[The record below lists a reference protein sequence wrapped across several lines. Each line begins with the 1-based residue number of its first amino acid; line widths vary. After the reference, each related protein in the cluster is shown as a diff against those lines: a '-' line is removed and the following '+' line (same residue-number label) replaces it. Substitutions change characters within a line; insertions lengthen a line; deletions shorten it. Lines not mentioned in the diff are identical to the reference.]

1 METAGDNLTGDFE
14 PSRFDIRWVSVLAI
28 GFSDR
33 FLRTQVQR
41 RIIFSGLKLKTISN
55 KNLFRFNKNTYK
67 TK

>member
-1 METAGDNLTGDFE
+1 
-14 PSRFDIRWVSVLAI
+14 VI

-41 RIIFSGLKLKTISN
+41 RIIFSGLKLKTICDISN